1 MNFNELLKGIDIS
14 LSDKQLEQFAIYFE
28 FLVEYNKVVNLTAI
42 TDEEEVY
49 IKHFY
54 DSILL
59 SKTIDLS
66 KVKTLCDVGSGAGFP
81 SIPLKILYPNL
92 NITIVDGLDKRI
104 KFLSFLADKL
114 GLENINLVHGRAEDY
129 VKEYREYFDVV
140 TARAVAR
147 FNILNELCLPLT
159 KVGGHFV
166 SMKGKNALEE
176 ISEGNSLKIL
186 NGKIVKQEEYFLP
199 KEESK
204 RVLIVIEHFDK
215 CANKYPRS
223 FASIKKNPL

>member
-1 MNFNELLKGIDIS
+1 MNFNELLKEINVS
-14 LSDKQLEQFAIYFE
+14 LSSKQLEQFAIYYE
-28 FLVEYNKVVNLTAI
+28 FLVEYNKMVNLTAI

-92 NITIVDGLDKRI
+92 NITIVDSLDKRI
-104 KFLSFLADKL
+104 KFLTLLADKL
-114 GLENINLVHGRAEDY
+114 GLENVNLVHNRAEEY
-129 VKEYREYFDVV
+129 VKEHREYFDVV

-186 NGKIVKQEEYFLP
+186 NGRIVKQEEYFLP

-223 FASIKKNPL
+223 FAAIKKNPL

>member
-1 MNFNELLKGIDIS
+1 MNFNELLKEINIS
-14 LSDKQLEQFAIYFE
+14 LSSKQLEQFAIYYE
-28 FLVEYNKVVNLTAI
+28 FLVEYNKMVNLTAI

-81 SIPLKILYPNL
+81 SIPLKILYPSL
-92 NITIVDGLDKRI
+92 NITIVDSLDKRI
-104 KFLSFLADKL
+104 KFLTLLADKL
-114 GLENINLVHGRAEDY
+114 GLENVNLVHDRAEEY
-129 VKEYREYFDVV
+129 VKEHREYFDVV

-186 NGKIVKQEEYFLP
+186 NGRIVKQEEYFLP

-223 FASIKKNPL
+223 FAAIKKNPL